1 MKQYLFFTLTALVLL
16 PSIVFAESDENVTK
30 RRPDNQT
37 NVQIQEVRQDLNENR
52 DGISNKVA
60 QNHANRLKR
69 RFQFYYDRFTNIIAR
84 FKARLAILEGQ
95 GKNITAVT
103 AKLDLAKTKLEEA
116 KAKGIEAVAAFVAI
130 DPAKFSQQKTERL
143 AARDLANAAHQLF
156 VDTHNLLKDALKE
169 LKTISKPALPAAS
182 PAVEN
187 AE

>member
-1 MKQYLFFTLTALVLL
+1 MNKQLLLMLTVVLL
-16 PSIVFAESDENVTK
+16 VPTVVLAASDENVTN

-37 NVQIQEVRQDLNENR
+37 NIQIQEVRQDLKENR
-52 DGISNKVA
+52 EEISNKVA

-69 RFQFYYDRFTNIIAR
+69 RFGFYYDRFTNIITR
-84 FKARLAILEGQ
+84 FKARLVILDGQ
-95 GKNITAVT
+95 GKDTAAIKTKLT
-103 AKLDLAKTKLEEA
+103 AAGAKLEEA
-116 KAKGIEAVAAFVAI
+116 KTKGIEAVAAFVAI

-143 AARDLANAAHQLF
+143 AARDLANAARQLF